1 MKILFVS
8 SYYLPYVSGLTI
20 HAMRLAEGLARKKH
34 QVTVLTNAHL
44 PDLLKSENLS
54 NILIKRAR
62 PLFRFSRGF
71 VSPNLIFIFLK
82 LLPENDVVVL
92 HLPMPE
98 AFIFA
103 PLSKIFRKKV
113 ILIYHADLNLPS
125 WSIFGRLIENIVW
138 LNHCIAGI
146 FSNNIVAYSSDYAN
160 FSRFLRVFKN
170 KTVRIF
176 PPVTMRVPDEKI
188 AKQQKDGL
196 GLSGAKII
204 GFAGRF
210 AEEKGGD
217 ILIESIP
224 YLVEKIKDVK
234 IVFAGEDNL
243 VYEDFYKRKKDL
255 IDRYKDR
262 ILFLGLVAPKNMP
275 EFFAMCDVLALPS
288 RAECFGLVQAEA
300 MLCGTPV
307 VAFDIPGGR
316 VPVLE
321 TGMGELAKKYDL
333 KDFAGKIIK
342 IIKHRKQYRKDR
354 EEIGK
359 IFSYEDTI
367 KKYEQLFFGRSSP
380 SGDHK
385 P

>member
-20 HAMRLAEGLARKKH
+20 HAQRLAEGLAKKKH
-34 QVTVLTNAHL
+34 RITVLTNAHL
-44 PDLLKSENLS
+44 SGLSKCENLN

-71 VSPNLIFIFLK
+71 VSPNLIFLFLK
-82 LLPENDVVVL
+82 SLPESGIVVL

-103 PLSKIFRKKV
+103 PIAKIFRKKI

-125 WSIFGRLIENIVW
+125 WSVFGKLIENIVW
-138 LNHCIAGI
+138 LNHCLAGI
-146 FSNNIVAYSSDYAN
+146 FSDNIVAYSSDYAS
-160 FSRFLRVFKN
+160 FSRFLKVFKS

-176 PPVTMRVPDEKI
+176 PPVTMEIPDKKT
-188 AKQQKDGL
+188 AQQQKDGL

-224 YLVEKIKDVK
+224 YLAKKIKNVK
-234 IVFAGEDNL
+234 IVFAGEENL
-243 VYEDFYKRKKDL
+243 AYEDFYRRKKDL
-255 IDRYKDR
+255 IGKYKDQ
-262 ILFLGLVAPKNMP
+262 ILFLGLVAPKDMP

-288 RAECFGLVQAEA
+288 RAECFGLVQVEA

-321 TGMGELAKKYDL
+321 TGMGELAKKYDR
-333 KDFAGKIIK
+333 KDFADKLTK
-342 IIKHRKQYRKDR
+342 VLNNKERYFRNRKEIEDVFSFERTIERY
-354 EEIGK
+354 EET
-359 IFSYEDTI
+359 FSV
-367 KKYEQLFFGRSSP
+367 
-380 SGDHK
+380 
-385 P
+385 